1 MVALSPLAGV
11 NKTPTSS
18 FLLVPFGS
26 RFGEVVGHGIPSTTL
41 LTGTHDLPTLSR
53 GCGWSFGASRLELRT
68 GRPFVVRVGILQ
80 RTRFLHAQLMSALAG
95 ARHSGAGGTPA
106 SSCHWSARAC
116 PRRMPVATVQECVG
130 RSPRSPCLAP
140 STRSSPRWPTPGSTA
155 SRLRPGPALQPVDP
169 TPDQGALRRTRSQDR
184 DVATLPHGWIRPMA
198 EPHSSTMQRILD
210 ILTIANTGDRRRA
223 RDEFAALWNTLPA
236 RVGSDWLANAGPSPR
251 SASTAKRG
259 SGQPRVDVGR
269 RGGRGVRVAGDVPTE
284 MPVSRSSTCAGRL
297 ARILRLPCCRTILA
311 ASLAA
316 DTDPGAARMRWL
328 DHESLFPSE

>member
-1 MVALSPLAGV
+1 MQRKPVSTPSSSCRHRPAPGIAARTVHRRVLA
-11 NKTPTSS
+11 
-18 FLLVPFGS
+18 
-26 RFGEVVGHGIPSTTL
+26 
-41 LTGTHDLPTLSR
+41 
-53 GCGWSFGASRLELRT
+53 T
-68 GRPFVVRVGILQ
+68 GRQERARGACRPLRSRNASVDRHGLPVWHPQREAHRGGKRRVR
-80 RTRFLHAQLMSALAG
+80 
-95 ARHSGAGGTPA
+95 
-106 SSCHWSARAC
+106 
-116 PRRMPVATVQECVG
+116 RR
-130 RSPRSPCLAP
+130 RD
-140 STRSSPRWPTPGSTA
+140 
-155 SRLRPGPALQPVDP
+155 LRPGPALQPVDP

-284 MPVSRSSTCAGRL
+284 MPVCRSTTAPVGWPGYSDCRVAEPSWRLHSQLTRTLVLPGCGGLIMKVCSRRNNLVPTGVA
-297 ARILRLPCCRTILA
+297 PVK
-311 ASLAA
+311 A
-316 DTDPGAARMRWL
+316 D
-328 DHESLFPSE
+328 S